1 MNNSPKKALLFY
13 GGWDGHE
20 PEAFSTLLAEKLA
33 EQGIQ
38 TDRHDNLNILDNAE
52 ALRSYDVIIPF
63 WTMGELNKERT
74 QNLLAAVANGTG
86 LAGIH
91 GGMGDAFRGN
101 IDYEWVVGGHFLGHP
116 HVGPYSV
123 SICDTA
129 HLITEPLP
137 PKFEYDSEQYY
148 MMIDPDVHLLAET
161 TYELQ
166 GRKIRMPVAWIRQWE
181 KGRVF
186 YSALGHATREYQENT
201 AACDLAIR
209 GIRWAANAL

>member
-1 MNNSPKKALLFY
+1 
-13 GGWDGHE
+13 
-20 PEAFSTLLAEKLA
+20 
-33 EQGIQ
+33 
-38 TDRHDNLNILDNAE
+38 
-52 ALRSYDVIIPF
+52 
-63 WTMGELNKERT
+63 
-74 QNLLAAVANGTG
+74 
-86 LAGIH
+86 
-91 GGMGDAFRGN
+91 
-101 IDYEWVVGGHFLGHP
+101 
-116 HVGPYSV
+116 
-123 SICDTA
+123 
-129 HLITEPLP
+129 
-137 PKFEYDSEQYY
+137 